1 MPTQQMKERLRL
13 RLKEARVRRAEKR
26 GGGKHL
32 SPRLARVVDRN
43 IDTLVEISNNMERQR
58 SRSDRV
64 ADAITRFSGSMGF
77 VYLHVVWFAAWIVYN
92 EAAFR
97 RWVSLPAFDP
107 PPFGLLT
114 LVVSLEAI
122 FLATFVLITQN
133 RMSEM
138 AEQRADLD
146 LQIDLLAEYEVTRI
160 LVLADA
166 IAEHLGLAAG
176 DDPEIEELKNDVS
189 PEAVLREYQSR
200 KNHSSPAGGAG
211 PAPSAAAPE

>member
-1 MPTQQMKERLRL
+1 MNERLRQRL
-13 RLKEARVRRAEKR
+13 REARARRGEKPGAAR
-26 GGGKHL
+26 RL

-43 IDTLVEISNNMERQR
+43 IDTLIEICNNLERRR
-58 SRSDRV
+58 SRSDRM
-64 ADAITRFSGSMGF
+64 ADGITRFSGSMGF
-77 VYLHVVWFAAWIVYN
+77 VYLHVLWFAAWILYN
-92 EAAFR
+92 EAAHR
-97 RWVSLPAFDP
+97 QWLPLTAFDP

-133 RMSEM
+133 RMSEV
-138 AEQRADLD
+138 ADQRADLD
-146 LQIDLLAEYEVTRI
+146 LQIDLLAEYEVTRV

-189 PEAVLREYQSR
+189 PEAVLREYQTR
-200 KNHSSPAGGAG
+200 KNNREGGGAG
-211 PAPSAAAPE
+211 APSGTAPE

>member
-1 MPTQQMKERLRL
+1 MNERLRL
-13 RLKEARVRRAEKR
+13 RLQEARARRGEKQGAAKR
-26 GGGKHL
+26 L

-43 IDTLVEISNNMERQR
+43 IDTLIEICNNLERHR

-64 ADAITRFSGSMGF
+64 ADGITRFSGSMRF
-77 VYLHVVWFAAWIVYN
+77 VYLHVLWFTAWIIYN
-92 EAAFR
+92 EAAHR
-97 RWVSLPAFDP
+97 GWVSLPAFDP

-133 RMSEM
+133 RMSEV
-138 AEQRADLD
+138 ADQRADLD

-160 LVLADA
+160 LMLADA
-166 IAEHLGLAAG
+166 IAEHLGLPAG

-189 PEAVLREYQSR
+189 PETVLREYQAR
-200 KNHSSPAGGAG
+200 KNNGDGAVAAPPPAGASG
-211 PAPSAAAPE
+211 SAPE